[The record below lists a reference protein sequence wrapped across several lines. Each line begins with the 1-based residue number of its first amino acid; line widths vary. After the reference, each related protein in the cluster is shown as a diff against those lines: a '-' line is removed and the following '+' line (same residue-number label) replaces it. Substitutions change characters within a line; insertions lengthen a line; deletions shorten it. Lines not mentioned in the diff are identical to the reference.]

1 MNRQRVWQ
9 LAGVGLA
16 VYLVV
21 LIATVPAAFV
31 WRLAA
36 PADATAAGIEGTAW
50 RGGASTAVIAG
61 TRLTGLRWSLQ
72 PLELLRA
79 RLGLRFDTRLDDGF
93 ARGRLAVSPGGQ
105 RIWLHD
111 TQAALALQPLA
122 TAAGYRGVAG
132 QLSIALD
139 ELVIVDEWPERLQA
153 RIGIGQLVISD
164 LGRDSLGDFALD
176 LAASDGRVRGELAD
190 RGGPVEVRATLRLE
204 PDRSYELEGLV
215 QPRPQ
220 ATQGLREIIEMLG
233 PADAAGMRS
242 FGVAG
247 RL

>member
-1 MNRQRVWQ
+1 MNHRRAWQ
-9 LAGVGLA
+9 LAGLGLA

-21 LIATVPAAFV
+21 LIATLPAAFV

-36 PADATAAGIEGTAW
+36 PADAAAAGIEGTAW
-50 RGGASTAVIAG
+50 RGGAATAVIAG

-72 PLELLRA
+72 PLDLLRA
-79 RLGLRFDTRLDDGF
+79 RLGLRFDTRLDEGF

-105 RIWLHD
+105 RVWMRD
-111 TQAALALQPLA
+111 VQAALALQPLA

-132 QLSIALD
+132 QLSI
-139 ELVIVDEWPERLQA
+139 ELEQLVLVDEWPERLRA
-153 RIGIGQLVISD
+153 RIDIGQLVISD
-164 LGRDSLGDFALD
+164 LGREALGDFALD
-176 LAASDGRVRGELAD
+176 LDGADGRVRGDLSD
-190 RGGPVEVRATLRLE
+190 RGGPVQVRAALRLE

-220 ATQGLREIIEMLG
+220 ATQALREIIEMLG
-233 PADAAGMRS
+233 APDAAGMRS